1 MVWSK
6 RKEKKMKEKKYKY
19 EWTVEET
26 TTDTRVWT
34 VRSDLKLNKTDLQQL
49 ACNTEEHPGEGYIED
64 DSEAVY
70 EETIYGDDAQWDFTL
85 HTTTASIEDELNEK
99 ERLLKILKVKDK
111 GEN

>member
-1 MVWSK
+1 MPK
-6 RKEKKMKEKKYKY
+6 FKY

-34 VRSDLKLNKTDLQQL
+34 VRANEKLTDEELQTL
-49 ACNTEEHPGEGYIED
+49 ACNTELVPDQRLTTKENDTEV
-64 DSEAVY
+64 VY
-70 EETIYGDDAQWDFTL
+70 EETIYGDDSQWDYTL

-111 GEN
+111 GETNA

>member
-1 MVWSK
+1 MPK
-6 RKEKKMKEKKYKY
+6 FKY

-34 VRSDLKLNKTDLQQL
+34 VRANKKLTDEELQSL
-49 ACNTEEHPGEGYIED
+49 ACSTEQVEGEGYLED
-64 DSEAVY
+64 EAEAIY
-70 EETIYGDDAQWDFTL
+70 EETIYGDDSQWDYTL

-111 GEN
+111 GETNA

>member
-1 MVWSK
+1 MPK
-6 RKEKKMKEKKYKY
+6 FKY

-34 VRSDLKLNKTDLQQL
+34 VRSNLKLTEQDLQEL
-49 ACNTEEHPGEGYIED
+49 ACNTEEHPGEGCIED
-64 DSEAVY
+64 DSEATY
-70 EETIYGDDAQWDFTL
+70 EETIYGDDSQWNYIL
-85 HTTTASIEDELNEK
+85 HTTPTSIEDESNEK

>member
-1 MVWSK
+1 
-6 RKEKKMKEKKYKY
+6 MKEKKYKY

-34 VRSDLKLNKTDLQQL
+34 VRSNLKLTEQDLTEL
-49 ACNTEEHPGEGYIED
+49 ACSVEEVPGGINKED
-64 DSEAVY
+64 ESEVVY
-70 EETIYGDDAQWDFTL
+70 EETIYGDDSQWDFTL

-111 GEN
+111 GETNA

>member
-6 RKEKKMKEKKYKY
+6 RKENKMKEKKYKY

-34 VRSDLKLNKTDLQQL
+34 VRSNLKLTEQDLQEL
-49 ACNTEEHPGEGYIED
+49 ACNTEEHPGEGCIED
-64 DSEAVY
+64 DSEATY
-70 EETIYGDDAQWDFTL
+70 EETIYGDDSQWNYIL
-85 HTTTASIEDELNEK
+85 HTTPTSIEDESNEK

>member
-1 MVWSK
+1 MPK
-6 RKEKKMKEKKYKY
+6 FKY

-34 VRSDLKLNKTDLQQL
+34 VRANRKLDDIELQSL
-49 ACNTEEHPGEGYIED
+49 AINTEQHPGEGYLED
-64 DSEAVY
+64 EAEAVY

-85 HTTTASIEDELNEK
+85 HTTTASIEDKLNEK

>member
-1 MVWSK
+1 MP
-6 RKEKKMKEKKYKY
+6 KYKY

-34 VRSDLKLNKTDLQQL
+34 VSSNLKLTDEELQKL
-49 ACNTEEHPGEGYIED
+49 ACSTEQHPGEGCIED
-64 DSEAVY
+64 DSEVTY

>member
-1 MVWSK
+1 
-6 RKEKKMKEKKYKY
+6 MKEKKYKY

-34 VRSDLKLNKTDLQQL
+34 VRSNLKLTEQDLQEL
-49 ACNTEEHPGEGYIED
+49 ACNTEEHPGEGCIED
-64 DSEAVY
+64 YWEATY
-70 EETIYGDDAQWDFTL
+70 EETIYGDDSQWNYIL
-85 HTTTASIEDELNEK
+85 HTTPTSIEDESNEK

>member
-1 MVWSK
+1 
-6 RKEKKMKEKKYKY
+6 MKEKKYKY

-34 VRSDLKLNKTDLQQL
+34 VRSNLKLTEQDLTEL
-49 ACNTEEHPGEGYIED
+49 ACNIEEVPGEGYSED
-64 DSEAVY
+64 ESEVVY
-70 EETIYGDDAQWDFTL
+70 EETIYGDDAQWNFTL
-85 HTTTASIEDELNEK
+85 NTTTESIEDKLNEK

>member
-1 MVWSK
+1 M
-6 RKEKKMKEKKYKY
+6 KYKY

-34 VRSDLKLNKTDLQQL
+34 VRSNLKLSEQDLQEL
-49 ACNTEEHPGEGYIED
+49 ACNTEEHPGEGCIED
-64 DSEAVY
+64 DSEATY
-70 EETIYGDDAQWDFTL
+70 EETIYGDDSQWNYIL
-85 HTTTASIEDELNEK
+85 HTTPTSIEDESNEK